1 MGSEKIPVIMM
12 NEKDK
17 PSYHESINEMYEKF
31 EEDNVTNSWDRYN
44 DQKQVRCK
52 FCEEGVSCTLCSNG
66 PCRIIPGTA
75 EKGTCG
81 IDAAGIAM
89 RNMVH
94 RNSMGISAYTYHAN
108 EVAKTLKATAEGKT
122 PFEIKD
128 KEKLM
133 YMANKFGINTD
144 QSIEEVTKEVADYMI
159 DEINRDVSEKS
170 KMIEIFAPEQRKE
183 VWEELG
189 IMPGGPTHEVNSALT
204 SSMTNVDGDYQSLA
218 LKALKLGLASTYG
231 SLLPLELGQDVLF
244 GTAEPHKMDVGLG
257 VLDENYINIVPNGH
271 EPFVGVALM
280 KAAKKEKNQKKAKEA
295 GAEGIHVVASIETGQ
310 EIIQRY
316 EMDEVLAGFTGNWLN
331 VEYMMATGAVDLMA
345 ADMNCSPPQLGEL
358 AEEYGGKI
366 VPVSEVVGVPK
377 AEDHINYKPEKV
389 EEQADKLIEKAI
401 QNYKERKGKETK
413 IPDDVKTI
421 TAGMSPRS
429 ITNALGGEL
438 DPLLEA
444 ISDGTIKGVVALV
457 SCTTYGN
464 GPQDA
469 TSIAVAEKLIEND
482 ILVLSAGCGNAA
494 MQQAG
499 LTSTEAI
506 EKAGEGLTAVCE
518 QVGIPPVL
526 SYGTCTD
533 TGRLSLLV
541 TQIAEALDVDTSELP
556 IAVTAPEY
564 MEQKAIIDGF
574 FSVAYGL
581 YTHVSPML
589 PITGSDNLVNLL
601 TEDVENLTGGKVAV
615 GDEPE
620 EIVQGVVNHI
630 EQKRQNLGI

>member
-1 MGSEKIPVIMM
+1 M
-12 NEKDK
+12 NEQGK
-17 PSYHESINEMYEKF
+17 PSYHESINEMYEKMK
-31 EEDNVTNSWDRYN
+31 EDDVTNPWDRYE
-44 DQKQVRCK
+44 DQENVRCK

-81 IDAAGIAM
+81 IGAAGIAM

-108 EVAKTLKATAEGKT
+108 EVAKTLKATAKGKT

-128 KEKLM
+128 KDKLM
-133 YMANKFGINTD
+133 YMAEKFGINTEKE
-144 QSIEEVTKEVADYMI
+144 IEQIAEEVADFMI
-159 DEINRDVSEKS
+159 EEINRDVSENS
-170 KMIEIFAPEQRKE
+170 EMIEIFAPEERKE
-183 VWEELG
+183 IWEELG
-189 IMPGGPTHEVNSALT
+189 ILPGGPTHEVNSALT
-204 SSMTNVDGDYQSLA
+204 SSMTNVDGDYESLA
-218 LKALKLGLASTYG
+218 LKALKLGLSSTYG

-244 GTAEPHKMDVGLG
+244 GTAEPHEMDVGLG
-257 VLDENYINIVPNGH
+257 VLDEDYVNIVPNGH

-280 KAAKKEKNQKKAKEA
+280 KAAKKEENQKKAKEA

-316 EMDEVLAGFTGNWLN
+316 EMDDVLAGFTGNWLN

-345 ADMNCSPPQLGEL
+345 ADMNCAPPQLGNL
-358 AEEYGGKI
+358 SEEYGGKI
-366 VPVSEVVGVPK
+366 VPVSEVVGIPD
-377 AEDHINYKPEKV
+377 AEDHIDYVPEKV
-389 EEQADKLIEKAI
+389 EEQADQLIEMAI
-401 QNYKERKGKETK
+401 ENYEERKGKETK

-444 ISDGTIKGVVALV
+444 ISNGTIKGVVALV

-494 MQQAG
+494 MQQSG
-499 LTSTEAI
+499 LASMDALD
-506 EKAGEGLTAVCE
+506 KAGDGLTAVCE
-518 QVGIPPVL
+518 KVGIPPVL

-541 TQIAEALDVDTSELP
+541 TQIAEALDVDTSDLP

-581 YTHVSPML
+581 YTHVSPLL
-589 PITGSDNLVNLL
+589 PISGSDKLVNLL
-601 TEDVENLTGGKVAV
+601 TDDVEELTGGKVAV
-615 GDEPE
+615 GDETD
-620 EIVQGVVNHI
+620 EIVNGIVEHI
-630 EQKRQNLGI
+630 EGKREDLGM